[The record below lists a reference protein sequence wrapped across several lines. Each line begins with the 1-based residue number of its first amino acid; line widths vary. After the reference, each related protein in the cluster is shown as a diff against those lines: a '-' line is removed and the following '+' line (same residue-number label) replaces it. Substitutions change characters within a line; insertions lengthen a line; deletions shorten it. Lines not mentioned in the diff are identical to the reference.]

1 MKADEDKIRS
11 VLKEARACV
20 HRCQGPQ
27 ALAHLNGIRLEIDD
41 FIRKPVWA
49 EYALVL
55 AGALGAMTD
64 PAAPSAFQEAFDRIS
79 QLAEPDPALRML
91 AHKDY
96 GKYLAEQLAFGPARE
111 QYRLGKKIAESLE
124 HSDEDLAH
132 FDLCLIGIELQER
145 QDPYLRHFRSLMRAA
160 AIEGATDVQQL
171 GAWFVFVDEFQSGA
185 RPMLAARTAKATEP
199 SVDFFRGL
207 LTQLK
212 RRRSEDDE

>member
-20 HRCQGPQ
+20 HRCQEPQ
-27 ALAHLNGIRLEIDD
+27 ALAHPDGIRLKIDD

-49 EYALVL
+49 AYALVL
-55 AGALGAMTD
+55 AVALGAITD

-79 QLAEPDPALRML
+79 QLAGPDPALRML

-96 GKYLAEQLAFGPARE
+96 GKYLAEQLALGPARK

-145 QDPYLRHFRSLMRAA
+145 QDPYLRHFRSVMRAA
-160 AIEGATDVQQL
+160 AIEGATKVQQV
-171 GAWFVFVDEFQSGA
+171 GAWFVFVDEFQNRA
-185 RPMLAARTAKATEP
+185 QPVRAART
-199 SVDFFRGL
+199 GN
-207 LTQLK
+207 
-212 RRRSEDDE
+212 